1 MATPNVEHQ
10 PHGSANP
17 LRNLSFFKLL
27 SYRVLM
33 MLSYQTMA
41 VVVGWHLYQITHDT
55 LSLGLIG
62 LAEIIPYFCSALFA
76 GYIVDHYSRRNFA
89 IGSALILA
97 SSSLLLATVAQG
109 LLSNF
114 SEFWIYFGIAL
125 VGLARAFI
133 APSYSAIFAMI
144 MARNQ
149 YAKGA
154 GFGASVFQIG

>member
-1 MATPNVEHQ
+1 MATPNTEQQ

-76 GYIVDHYSRRNFA
+76 GYIV
-89 IGSALILA
+89 ALL
-97 SSSLLLATVAQG
+97 T
-109 LLSNF
+109 
-114 SEFWIYFGIAL
+114 
-125 VGLARAFI
+125 
-133 APSYSAIFAMI
+133 P
-144 MARNQ
+144 
-149 YAKGA
+149 
-154 GFGASVFQIG
+154 